1 MAGSPYNIGSGLTGL
16 MGIPAAIQA
25 GQEHAQDRALAMSMR
40 NLQLKEMERQQK
52 EAEGLDV
59 VGSAQIAP
67 QMRDVMGANPE
78 YAAQQA
84 KNQQDALDAQNKL
97 NQASVSEYGDEGQVQ
112 QSAEFA
118 PQGAAPTAPKQVK
131 TGTKEE
137 YVYDNP
143 HEKMAY
149 ELGERAKMLQQ
160 MGLGRSAY
168 KLQMEAAQY
177 GQLHQ
182 ETLGQDAAKFIS
194 IGSQQA
200 IPLLHKLGMT
210 NIVEVG
216 KDKDGTA
223 WLKDN
228 QGNYTPM
235 DYGDLAAISSNGKNL
250 SGVLAKMNTSD
261 ARLWGQQYTADKR
274 LQAAREHYDSNE
286 RIAKM
291 KASLPG
297 GRFAPTADMKNA
309 AALAQARNIPI
320 NEAWSIIRPDLQSRG
335 AVTAKDEVKILDKEE
350 ARILTANG
358 GMRPPKS
365 DDPGSDYASL
375 ANIKARKQELGIGGG
390 PTAAPKAKAK
400 REILSAE
407 EAAKRW

>member
-1 MAGSPYNIGSGLTGL
+1 MAGSPYNIGSGLSPYNIGSGLTGL
-16 MGIPAAIQA
+16 MGIPAAFQA

-67 QMRDVMGANPE
+67 QMRDVPVTEEMPMAESAPGV
-78 YAAQQA
+78 AAPAYRQEA
-84 KNQQDALDAQNKL
+84 GGP
-97 NQASVSEYGDEGQVQ
+97 Y
-112 QSAEFA
+112 A
-118 PQGAAPTAPKQVK
+118 PQELPSTFQAPTGK
-131 TGTKEE
+131 TEKKE
-137 YVYDNP
+137 YVYSTP

-149 ELGERAKMLQQ
+149 ELGQRADMLAK

-168 KLQMEAAQY
+168 KLQQEAAQY

-223 WLKDN
+223 WLKDD

-375 ANIKARKQELGIGGG
+375 VNIKARKLELGIGGG
-390 PTAAPKAKAK
+390 STAAPKAKAK
-400 REILSAE
+400 QEILSAE